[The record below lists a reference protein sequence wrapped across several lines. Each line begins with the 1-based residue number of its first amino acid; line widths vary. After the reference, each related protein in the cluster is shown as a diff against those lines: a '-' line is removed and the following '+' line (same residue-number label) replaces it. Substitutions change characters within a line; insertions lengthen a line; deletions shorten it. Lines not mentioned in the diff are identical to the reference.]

1 MKCNDDMVGDVCIR
15 GIEDDMVTAV
25 RRLGFAYIHR
35 VFVGGRSG
43 RGLYGEAP
51 DERTDG
57 VSPHG
62 VPSAVEMGGNALGDV
77 MDDTGVGMESWGIG
91 FYDEVETERGS
102 AKGMGDGGFL
112 SGGLFKEEMINTKD
126 GTGKSICPH

>member
-1 MKCNDDMVGDVCIR
+1 
-15 GIEDDMVTAV
+15 MVTAV
-25 RRLGFAYIHR
+25 RRWKFAYTHG

-91 FYDEVETERGS
+91 FYDEVETEGLVRRAWATVVAS
-102 AKGMGDGGFL
+102 VGD
-112 SGGLFKEEMINTKD
+112 
-126 GTGKSICPH
+126 CWRRR

>member
-1 MKCNDDMVGDVCIR
+1 
-15 GIEDDMVTAV
+15 MVTAV
-25 RRLGFAYIHR
+25 RRLKFAYIHG